1 MENVPEIITQI
12 DPDTG
17 AVLITVPRELV
28 EILGWQSD
36 STILYIAD
44 PTERTI
50 LAKLAK

>member
-1 MENVPEIITQI
+1 MQNIPEIITQI

-17 AVLITVPRELV
+17 TVLITVPRELV
-28 EILGWQSD
+28 EILGWRSN

-44 PTERTI
+44 PEEHTI